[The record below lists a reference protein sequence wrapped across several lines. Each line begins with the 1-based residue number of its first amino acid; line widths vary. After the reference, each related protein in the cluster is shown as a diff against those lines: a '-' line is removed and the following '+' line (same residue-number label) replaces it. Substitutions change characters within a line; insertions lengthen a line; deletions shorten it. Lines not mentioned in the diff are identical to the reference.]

1 MNRKTLALMVVGSLI
16 AIPLAATAQVTSLFY
31 QGDFMTGTSTY
42 LPVGLTAPGNGVF
55 ATLPT
60 APVLGAYTVSLTVDG
75 SVSANDLT
83 LAAFSFNFNGSNG
96 VANFSPVIAL
106 DADAATFTFGSAD
119 FSGPG
124 GDIILTSS
132 NGAITGATVDLRN
145 TPFHESSSQ
154 IEIGPTGDSFA
165 YGYAGGLGGCQD
177 LVLSGPNPVPYA
189 GPAINPCSVSAS
201 NKTPGAWL
209 VTTQA
214 PEIDP
219 ASAAGG
225 LTLLLGGLAVMR
237 GRRVRQLPAT
247 CRCDGGDHPGDFW
260 SWQR

>member
-1 MNRKTLALMVVGSLI
+1 MNKKILGSVVVGFLMT
-16 AIPLAATAQVTSLFY
+16 APLAATAQVTTLFY

-60 APVLGAYTVSLTVDG
+60 APVLGAFTVSLTVDG
-75 SVSANDLT
+75 SISANDLT
-83 LAAFSFNFNGSNG
+83 LVSTAFNFNGSNG
-96 VANFSPVIAL
+96 VANFSPSIEL
-106 DADAATFTFGSAD
+106 DAQVITFGGVD
-119 FSGPG
+119 FSVPG

-145 TPFHESSSQ
+145 TPFREPSSL
-154 IEIGPTGDSFA
+154 IDIGPTGDSFT
-165 YGYAGGLGGCQD
+165 YGYGGGLGGCQD

-201 NKTPGAWL
+201 NATPGAWL

-214 PEIDP
+214 PEIDTR
-219 ASAAGG
+219 SAASG

-237 GRRVRQLPAT
+237 GRRTKQP
-247 CRCDGGDHPGDFW
+247 RCAA
-260 SWQR
+260 